1 MSVSVC
7 LCRREPQRISVIAAT
22 TFMTAITV
30 THHRHHRH
38 HRHHCHQRRRWSF
51 QCYHQEQRHC
61 RRRLLSCGHT
71 IVATNHPLCVCL
83 WRRCFVM
90 NSYTPIHHC
99 THMPTNTPLYS
110 HAPRR
115 GYYAATT
122 GRYSSSP
129 RPALS
134 SASQSSHGA
143 MCRTLGLRSTE
154 RRDAVGLKVPCVLRA
169 PPVLCACSMY
179 SRVRVWYGVV
189 HL

>member
-1 MSVSVC
+1 MYVGERMSVSP
-7 LCRREPQRISVIAAT
+7 RTPA
-22 TFMTAITV
+22 
-30 THHRHHRH
+30 H
-38 HRHHCHQRRRWSF
+38 
-51 QCYHQEQRHC
+51 QRHC
-61 RRRLLSCGHT
+61 CYHLHDCHYCHSPPSPPSPPSSPSSTSPLVVPVLPSGTTTLSSSFVVVWPHYCRHKPS
-71 IVATNHPLCVCL
+71 VVCVSMEEVFCYEL
-83 WRRCFVM
+83 
-90 NSYTPIHHC
+90 IHA
-99 THMPTNTPLYS
+99 NTPLYS

-179 SRVRVWYGVV
+179 S
-189 HL
+189 